1 MALGLE
7 TCRRSIMYVR
17 KGVVGICALVITAC
31 EDTTVRINRS
41 LGIGG
46 VACGGAGR
54 GTERKRHGNS
64 ELTDLAPPAGGRPGE
79 ARSWSLEN
87 KVWVCCGKE

>member
-1 MALGLE
+1 
-7 TCRRSIMYVR
+7 MYVK

-79 ARSWSLEN
+79 
-87 KVWVCCGKE
+87 GKIMELREQSVGLLW